1 MRFVATADWQLGMTA
16 HYLGDEARPRFA
28 QARIDA
34 IRTIGRVAAERDA
47 ELVLVCGDV
56 FESNQLDRA
65 VVARTFDALREVT
78 VPVWLLPGN
87 HDPLDAASIY
97 RSREFLDGC
106 PAHVHV
112 LDAPGVHVAAEG
124 VEIVAAPW
132 FGKAPLSDLVADAL
146 ADVEPAPAGVVRV
159 VAGHGTVLGID
170 RNDPAGISE
179 DALSAAIAAGT
190 VQFAVLG
197 DRHSTTEVAPRIW
210 YPGAPEVTSR
220 REDDPGNVLVVDVD
234 HDDVT
239 VESVHVGTWS
249 YSHHQA
255 ELTSEADVDALERWL
270 AELPAKDRTAV
281 WLSLTGALSIGE
293 KSRLDTVLDAARDL
307 FALVDLWERHSDLV
321 VTPADGEFGDL
332 GLTGF
337 ARAAVDDLTLRLEGD
352 DPQAARDALGL
363 LYRFSRG
370 GAA

>member
-16 HYLGDEARPRFA
+16 HYLADEARPRFA

-34 IRTIGRVAAERDA
+34 IRSIGRVAREHDA

-56 FESNQLDRA
+56 FESNQLDRV
-65 VVARTFDALREVT
+65 VVARAFEALREIS

-97 RSREFLDGC
+97 RSREFVDGC
-106 PAHVHV
+106 PDHVHV
-112 LDAPGVHVAAEG
+112 LDTPGVHVVADG

-132 FGKAPLSDLVADAL
+132 FSKAPLSDLVADAL
-146 ADVEPAPAGVVRV
+146 TGLEPADGIVRV

-170 RNDPAGISE
+170 RDNPAGIS
-179 DALSAAIAAGT
+179 DDVLGAAIAAGT
-190 VQFAVLG
+190 AQFAVLG
-197 DRHSTTEVAPRIW
+197 DRHSTTEVADRIW

-220 REDDPGNVLVVDVD
+220 REHDPGNVLVVDVD
-234 HDDVT
+234 HDHVS
-239 VESVHVGTWS
+239 VESVHVGTWT
-249 YSHHQA
+249 YRHHQA
-255 ELTSEADVDALERWL
+255 ELSSEVDVDDLERWL
-270 AELPAKDRTAV
+270 ADLPGKERTAV
-281 WLSLTGALSIGE
+281 WLSLTGALTIGE
-293 KSRLDTVLDAARDL
+293 KARLDTILDTSRDL

-321 VTPADGEFGDL
+321 VTPAEGEFGDL

-337 ARAAVDDLTLRLEGD
+337 ARDAVDELTARLEGD
-352 DPQAARDALGL
+352 DPRAARDALGL
-363 LYRFSRG
+363 LYRFSHG